1 MNSVR
6 QKLPQATSRCQALKA
21 QHGRVALPESARA
34 SLELLLRIPEIE
46 RLILFGSRA
55 VGDNDDRS
63 DFDVAISAPTLERG
77 ALSGIRDMIDQSRTL
92 YHISVSVLEFMPPA
106 LQARVLRQGIT
117 LYER

>member
-1 MNSVR
+1 
-6 QKLPQATSRCQALKA
+6 
-21 QHGRVALPESARA
+21 
-34 SLELLLRIPEIE
+34 
-46 RLILFGSRA
+46 
-55 VGDNDDRS
+55 
-63 DFDVAISAPTLERG
+63 VAISAPTLERG